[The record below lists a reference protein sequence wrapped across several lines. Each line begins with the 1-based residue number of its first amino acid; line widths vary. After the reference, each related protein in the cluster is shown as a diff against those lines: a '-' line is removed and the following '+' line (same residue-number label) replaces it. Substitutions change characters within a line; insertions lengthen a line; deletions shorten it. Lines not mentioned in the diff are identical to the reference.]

1 MGAVGT
7 DEAPP
12 STMYQAREW
21 RLCPGSLLPPAAAA
35 PAAAAAAALSSTS
48 PAPDAGTSGQEGSKG
63 GQPSAAVAS
72 RSMKLSPGKA
82 TVAAWLKDAPHGC
95 VALCGETD
103 AFRAI
108 ARHAVLH
115 FATVPQDLGTASSS
129 SSCTKTSTTA
139 GQEDAAAASSASPT
153 NNPDAGAPIVD
164 NNNNNKTAAAAAAA
178 AAVELG
184 ASYGCCTKILANRG
198 FETIGVDVSEE
209 ALAEA
214 QKIAPTA
221 KLVKA
226 DILQN
231 REELLPAL
239 QDLLPEVRRAT
250 GRPLMLLVDLGG
262 NRPGTLRPVL
272 EAILWFADY
281 LGPDLTVVK
290 SRDLWQDATK
300 YLLKHDKS
308 SLEAWPA
315 AYLAATAND
324 EVRSDKKKKW
334 TGRERPLNGDS
345 LCRKFNDVGET
356 CPSPCRFGWHHFCE
370 RCWAS
375 GVRDQSLMS
384 HPPNECSLPASAAAD
399 R

>member
-1 MGAVGT
+1 
-7 DEAPP
+7 
-12 STMYQAREW
+12 
-21 RLCPGSLLPPAAAA
+21 
-35 PAAAAAAALSSTS
+35 
-48 PAPDAGTSGQEGSKG
+48 
-63 GQPSAAVAS
+63 
-72 RSMKLSPGKA
+72 MKLSPGKA

-334 TGRERPLNGDS
+334 TGRERPLNGDGLAS
-345 LCRKFNDVGET
+345 LFWRTALLVHVC
-356 CPSPCRFGWHHFCE
+356 
-370 RCWAS
+370 
-375 GVRDQSLMS
+375 GVRPLAMLCEGLEGIERRAHHVTFLRRCLVARTRCAGSSTTLGKPVPRLVAS
-384 HPPNECSLPASAAAD
+384 VGTTSASAAGPPGSAT
-399 R
+399 RA